1 MAKKQS
7 GTPSRLVIVESPA
20 KARTISRFLGPEYQI
35 EASIGHIR
43 DLPEG
48 AKECPPEYRGQ
59 QWAYL
64 GVNVDNDFEPI
75 YIVPKEKKKQ
85 VGKLKEAVKNA
96 SELLL
101 ATDEDREGEAI
112 SWHLCEVLQPRVPVR
127 RLVFHE
133 ITRQAILQA
142 LQSPRAIDENLVR
155 AQEARR
161 ILDRLFGYE
170 VSPLLW
176 RKLRRGLSAGRVQS
190 VAVRLIVE
198 RERRRMSFVRAAY
211 WDIAAVLATAAGE
224 SFPAVSVSVDGRR
237 IVTGRDFDPTTG
249 QLKVAEGGRPAAST
263 ILLDETSARAVAE
276 RVRRAAWKVLQ
287 VEEKPYVTRPYP
299 PFTTSTLQQEAN
311 RKFGYTARTT
321 MQIAQRLYE
330 NGYIT
335 YMRTDSTN
343 LSQEAVNAARSTIRS
358 LYGEAYLSSAP
369 RVYATK
375 VKNAQEAHEAI
386 RPAGTELRLPES
398 LRGEL
403 SPEELRLYDLI
414 WKRTVACQMADAR
427 GRRVSAQIDAD
438 GVVFQA
444 SGKTIEFPGY
454 LRVYVEGADDPEAE
468 LADRE
473 TVLPPLRPG
482 QELTP
487 LEVAPNGHETQPPP
501 RYTEAAL
508 TRALEE
514 MGIGRPST
522 YASII
527 DTILERRYVFKRA
540 NALVPTWTAVTV
552 VQLMERHLPS
562 LIDYLFTAEMEDAL
576 DAISRGELRWVD
588 YLRRFYFG
596 NDRPG
601 LKPLIAG
608 KVEEIDA
615 REASRVFIG
624 RPPGA
629 GEDDPGIWVRVGKF
643 GPFLEYGERRGS
655 IPDDMPPDE
664 LTPAKAL
671 ELLDRAEQAERPLY
685 FCPETG
691 KPVYV
696 KTGRYGP
703 YVQRGESGG
712 DKKPEYVSL
721 PKKMRP
727 EEVTPE
733 IAQKLLALP
742 RTLGTHPQSGEPV
755 VAQLGRYGPY
765 LQCGSETRSIPEDIS
780 LLDITLEQAL
790 ELLAQPKGT
799 RRRRIEALR
808 ELGTSPVTGQAVKLM
823 AGRYGPYVTDGVT
836 NCSLPKSVSPEEVT
850 LESALPWLAEKAAQG
865 GSRSSRK
872 RTAKKTVGG
881 GSAARKTAKKAAVK
895 KTVKKTAVKRSGK
908 RTKGT

>member
-1 MAKKQS
+1 MAKKQL

-20 KARTISRFLGPEYQI
+20 KARTISRFLGPEYRI

-48 AKECPPEYRGQ
+48 AKECPEEYRRE

-64 GVNVDNDFEPI
+64 GVNTDNDFEPI
-75 YIVPKEKKKQ
+75 YIVPKDKKKQ
-85 VGKLKEAVKNA
+85 VSKLKEAVKNA
-96 SELLL
+96 TELLL

-112 SWHLCEVLQPRVPVR
+112 SWHLCQVLQPRIPVR

-133 ITRQAILQA
+133 ITRRAILQA
-142 LQSPRAIDENLVR
+142 LDSPRQIDENLVR

-176 RKLRRGLSAGRVQS
+176 RKVRRGLSAGRVQS

-198 RERRRMSFVRAAY
+198 RERRRMSFVRASY
-211 WDIAAVLATAAGE
+211 WDITAILASGSGE
-224 SFPAVSVSVDGRR
+224 SFPALSISVDGRR
-237 IVTGRDFDPTTG
+237 VASGRDFDPNTG
-249 QLKVAEGGRPAAST
+249 QLKTAEGAAAADL
-263 ILLDETSARAVAE
+263 ILLDEAAAKAAVE
-276 RVRRAAWKVLQ
+276 RVRRAAWRVLG
-287 VEEKPYVTRPYP
+287 VEEKPYTTRPYP

-311 RKFGYTARTT
+311 RKLGYTARAT

-343 LSQEAVNAARSTIRS
+343 LSEEAISAARQTIRN
-358 LYGEAYLSSAP
+358 LYGKEYLSPSP

-386 RPAGTELRLPES
+386 RPAGTDFRTPES

-403 SPEELRLYDLI
+403 SPDELRIYELI

-427 GRRVSAQIDAD
+427 GRRLLAQIDAD

-473 TVLPPLRPG
+473 TVLPPLREG
-482 QELTP
+482 QALTP
-487 LEVAPNGHETQPPP
+487 LEITPNGHVTQPPP

-527 DTILERRYVFKRA
+527 DTILERKYVFKRA

-552 VQLMERHLPS
+552 VQLLEQHLPS

-588 YLRRFYFG
+588 YLRRFYYG
-596 NDRPG
+596 NEQPG
-601 LKPLIAG
+601 LKSLLAS
-608 KVEEIDA
+608 KAAEIDA

-629 GEDDPGIWVRVGKF
+629 SDDDPGIWVRVGKY

-655 IPDDMPPDE
+655 IPDDLPPDE
-664 LTPAKAL
+664 LTPQKAL
-671 ELLDRAEQAERPLY
+671 ELLNRAEMAESPLCY
-685 FCPETG
+685 CPTTG
-691 KPVYV
+691 KPIYV

-703 YVQRGESGG
+703 YVQRGSGG
-712 DKKPEYVSL
+712 GDTKPEYVSL
-721 PKKMRP
+721 PKGMRP
-727 EEVTPE
+727 EDVRPD
-733 IAQKLLALP
+733 IALKLLSLP
-742 RTLGTHPQSGEPV
+742 RTLGAHPQTGEPV
-755 VAQLGRYGPY
+755 VAQLGRFGPY
-765 LQCGSETRSIPEDIS
+765 LQCGSETRSIPDDIS
-780 LLDITLEQAL
+780 ILDITLQQAL
-790 ELLAQPKGT
+790 DLLSQPKGT

-808 ELGTSPVTGQAVKLM
+808 ELGTSPATGQPVKLM
-823 AGRYGPYVTDGVT
+823 SGRYGPYVTDGIT
-836 NCSLPKSVSPEEVT
+836 NCSLPKGFQPEAVT
-850 LESALPWLAEKAAQG
+850 LEAALSWLAEKAATG
-865 GSRSSRK
+865 GPSSRK
-872 RTAKKTVGG
+872 R
-881 GSAARKTAKKAAVK
+881 AARKAARGTSAAAGAVKRATAKKAAK
-895 KTVKKTAVKRSGK
+895 KSTAKKAAPKRAG
-908 RTKGT
+908 

>member
-20 KARTISRFLGPEYQI
+20 KARTISRFLGPEYRI

-64 GVNVDNDFEPI
+64 GVNVNNDFEPI
-75 YIVPKEKKKQ
+75 YVVPKEKKKQ
-85 VGKLKEAVKNA
+85 VAKLRDAIKNV

-112 SWHLCEVLQPRVPVR
+112 SWHLCQVLQPRVPVR

-133 ITRQAILQA
+133 ITQRAILRA
-142 LQSPRAIDENLVR
+142 LESPREIDENLVR

-190 VAVRLIVE
+190 VAVRLIVD
-198 RERRRMSFVRAAY
+198 RERRRMSFVRAGY
-211 WDIAAVLATAAGE
+211 WDIAAVLATASGE
-224 SFPAVSVSVDGRR
+224 SFPAVSASVDGRR
-237 IVTGRDFDPTTG
+237 IVSGRDFDPTTG
-249 QLKVAEGGRPAAST
+249 KLKVAEDAQTSSV
-263 ILLDETSARAVAE
+263 ILLDEEAARSVAE
-276 RVRRAAWKVLQ
+276 RVRRAVWKVLQ

-335 YMRTDSTN
+335 YMRTDSTS
-343 LSQEAVNAARSTIRS
+343 LSQEAVAAARQTIRS
-358 LYGEAYLSSAP
+358 LYGEEYLSSSP
-369 RVYATK
+369 RIYATK

-414 WKRTVACQMADAR
+414 WKRTVACQMSDAR

-482 QELTP
+482 QQLTP
-487 LEVAPNGHETQPPP
+487 LEVTPNGHVTQPPP

-601 LKPLIAG
+601 LKPLLAS

-629 GEDDPGIWVRVGKF
+629 SEDDPGIWVRVGKY

-655 IPDDMPPDE
+655 IPDDLPPDE
-664 LTPAKAL
+664 LTPEKAL
-671 ELLDRAEQAERPLY
+671 ELLGRAEMAEQPLC
-685 FCPETG
+685 FCSETG
-691 KPVYV
+691 KPIYV

-703 YVQRGESGG
+703 YVQRGEGG
-712 DKKPEYVSL
+712 GEQKPEYVSL

-727 EEVTPE
+727 EDVTPD
-733 IAQKLLALP
+733 IAMKLLSLP

-765 LQCGSETRSIPEDIS
+765 LQCGSETRSIPEDLS
-780 LLDITLEQAL
+780 VLDITLEQAL

-808 ELGTSPVTGQAVKLM
+808 ELGISPVTGQPVKLM
-823 AGRYGPYVTDGVT
+823 SGRYGPYVTDGVT
-836 NCSLPKSVSPEEVT
+836 NCSLPKSVPPDEVT
-850 LESALPWLAEKAAQG
+850 LESALPWLAEKAAAG
-865 GSRSSRK
+865 GSRGGRRK
-872 RTAKKTVGG
+872 TAKKAAGG
-881 GSAARKTAKKAAVK
+881 GSAARKS
-895 KTVKKTAVKRSGK
+895 VKKTAVKKTARKTAAKRSSK
-908 RTKGT
+908 RAEGT